1 MSINILYQ
9 DAHIIV
15 CEKPAGTP
23 TQSKGLYAKDM
34 VSILK
39 SELAKSSKSNQ
50 EPYLGLI
57 HRLDQ
62 PVGGIMV
69 FAKTPQAAK
78 ELSIQLQKNIIKKH
92 YLAVI
97 TNDLSSTG
105 NKSTTLIDEIVQN
118 KKDNSSKIVPFKTPE
133 SKTAELSYTVKEI
146 ITYQDQP
153 LSLIDIALRTG
164 RHHQIRVQTAA
175 HLGGIWGDKKY
186 NEKFQQSHALTTLCL
201 YAYKLEFHHPIT
213 KRKMVYYNFP
223 QYDIFSRFTPV

>member
-39 SELAKSSKSNQ
+39 SELAKSSKSDK

-78 ELSIQLQKNIIKKH
+78 ELSAQLQKNIIKKH

-105 NKSTTLIDEIVQN
+105 NESVTLIDEMVQN
-118 KKDNSSKIVPFKTPE
+118 KKDNSSKIVPSKTPE

-146 ITYQDQP
+146 IHYQDQP
-153 LSLIDIALRTG
+153 LSLIDVALITG

-186 NEKFQQSHALTTLCL
+186 NEKFQQSRALTTLCL
-201 YAYKLEFHHPIT
+201 YAYKLEFNHPIT
-213 KRKMVYYNFP
+213 KKKIVYQNFP
-223 QYDIFSRFTPV
+223 QYDMFSNFTPV

>member
-9 DAHIIV
+9 DDHIIV

-23 TQSKGLYAKDM
+23 TQSKGLYTKDM

-39 SELAKSSKSNQ
+39 TELSKLSKTNK

-78 ELSIQLQKNIIKKH
+78 ELSAQLQNGSIQKH

-105 NKSTTLIDEIVQN
+105 TQSVTLIDEMVQN
-118 KKDNSSKIVPFKTPE
+118 KKDNSSKIVPTKTSE

-153 LSLIDIALRTG
+153 LSLIDVALITG

-186 NEKFQQSHALTTLCL
+186 NEKFQQSRAFTTLCL
-201 YAYKLEFHHPIT
+201 YAYKLEFNHPIT
-213 KRKMVYYNFP
+213 KKKMTYQNFP

>member
-1 MSINILYQ
+1 MQLNILFE
-9 DAHIIV
+9 DKHIIV

-23 TQSKGLYAKDM
+23 TQSKSLYAKDM

-39 SELAKSSKSNQ
+39 NEFAKNPDIKG

-78 ELSIQLQKNIIKKH
+78 GLSAQLQKNIIKKH
-92 YLAVI
+92 YLAII
-97 TNDLSSTG
+97 TNDLSTTG
-105 NKSTTLIDEIVQN
+105 KSPVTLKDEMIQN
-118 KKDNSSKIVPFKTPE
+118 KKDNTSSIVPHKTKD
-133 SKTAELSYTVKEI
+133 SKTAELSYTVLDV
-146 ITYQDQP
+146 ITCNEQK
-153 LSLIDIALRTG
+153 LSLIDVELITG

-186 NEKFQQSHALTTLCL
+186 NPKFQQSKSPSTLCL
-201 YAYKLEFHHPIT
+201 YAYKLEFNHPIT
-213 KRKMVYYNFP
+213 KKNLNFQNIP
-223 QYDIFSRFTPV
+223 HYDLFESFTIE